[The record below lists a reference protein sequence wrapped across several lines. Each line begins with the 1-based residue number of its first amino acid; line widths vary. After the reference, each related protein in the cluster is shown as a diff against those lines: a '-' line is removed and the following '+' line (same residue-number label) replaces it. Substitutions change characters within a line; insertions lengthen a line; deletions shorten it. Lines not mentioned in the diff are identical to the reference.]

1 MADSSGPGRRRF
13 PRYPTRHRVEGEAL
27 DGGAVF
33 RGTLQDLS
41 AAGCC
46 LRLDR
51 HLPLGT
57 QIELRCDIGGLGL
70 RISGRVVWAEETAA
84 GVFHG
89 IALAGPE
96 SEEDALFHRL
106 YVERL
111 GRKRNAE
118 VGRNKTR
125 EGMS

>member
-1 MADSSGPGRRRF
+1 MAKKSGPERRQF
-13 PRYPTRHRVEGEAL
+13 PRYPTRHRVEAEPL
-27 DGGAVF
+27 DGGIAF

-51 HLPLGT
+51 PVSLGT

-70 RISGRVVWAEETAA
+70 RIRGRVVWAEETAA

-89 IALAGPE
+89 IALAGYE

-106 YVERL
+106 YL
-111 GRKRNAE
+111 GRLAHQAE
-118 VGRNKTR
+118 GAPR
-125 EGMS
+125 G